1 MCLITKMTEPII
13 AEKDITCYKVIR
25 KDMSS
30 LLHPEFEWDF
40 GWIYTSPIKV
50 FERTDNTHAI
60 YQALHSYKTLE
71 DLKRAYYMATVSCL
85 AVECIIPKGT
95 AFYKGR
101 HSDLEGYA
109 SSKLMIDEVIDAKEL
124 YPDFDWDNYPYKE
137 GQIVQIVINN
147 SKGDYQIMNIQ
158 PHPEDNTRVDL
169 IVKNCSVLNF
179 EHTIKTTFDGKV
191 WLSKNCVILSKSK
204 EE

>member
-1 MCLITKMTEPII
+1 MCLVTKMTKPII

-40 GWIYTSPIKV
+40 GWIYTSRLEAV
-50 FERTDNTHAI
+50 ERTDDAHAI
-60 YQALHSYKTLE
+60 YHGLHSYKTLE
-71 DLKRAYYMATVSCL
+71 DLKKAYYTATIPCL
-85 AVECIIPKGT
+85 AVKCTIPKGS
-95 AFYKGR
+95 AFYKGK
-101 HSDLEGYA
+101 HGDLEGYA

-137 GQIVQIVINN
+137 GQMIQININN
-147 SKGDYQIMNIQ
+147 FWGDYQIMNIQ
-158 PHPEDNTRVDL
+158 PHPMNSTRVDL
-169 IVKNCSVLNF
+169 IVRNCDASGY
-179 EHTIKTTFDGKV
+179 EHTIKTIFNRKV
-191 WLSKNCVILSKSK
+191 WQSSHCVILSKNK

>member
-1 MCLITKMTEPII
+1 MCLITKMTEPTI
-13 AEKDITCYKVIR
+13 ADKDIICYKVIR

-40 GWIYTSPIKV
+40 GWIYTSQLRAV
-50 FERTDNTHAI
+50 ERTDNANAI
-60 YQALHSYKTLE
+60 YHGLHSYKTLE
-71 DLKRAYYMATVSCL
+71 DLKKAYYMATVPCL
-85 AVECIIPKGT
+85 AVECTIPKGS

-109 SSKLMIDEVIDAKEL
+109 SEQLMIDEVIDTKEL

-137 GQIVQIVINN
+137 GQMIRIDIDF
-147 SKGDYQIMNIQ
+147 GRDYQITNIQ
-158 PHPEDNTRVDL
+158 PHPMDNTRVDL
-169 IVKNCSVLNF
+169 IVKDCRAKHF
-179 EHTIKTTFDGKV
+179 ERTIKTTFDGKV
-191 WLSKNCVILSKSK
+191 WLSKNCVISNKNK